1 MSTSPAWIGM
11 PTYRP
16 PAPLPDQVRRAYE
29 QAWSDVP
36 DPEEEAYAAGVAWGG
51 ANPAPHPPP
60 VAAPPPPEG
69 EDDDLDFDWSDE
81 EEEGEGRGGPDIQAA
96 MHASFESLRDDRAK
110 QAQLKQDEV
119 VQMAQAARASLSEGS
134 YRAVYRAH
142 RRKQHRDTMGASCSR
157 RSP

>member
-1 MSTSPAWIGM
+1 M
-11 PTYRP
+11 PNYRP

-29 QAWSDVP
+29 QTWSDVP
-36 DPEEEAYAAGVAWGG
+36 SPEEEAYAAGVAWGG
-51 ANPAPHPPP
+51 ANPAPRPP
-60 VAAPPPPEG
+60 AAEE
-69 EDDDLDFDWSDE
+69 EDDDDFDWSDE

-110 QAQLKQDEV
+110 RAQLKEDEA

>member
-1 MSTSPAWIGM
+1 M

-36 DPEEEAYAAGVAWGG
+36 DPEEEAYAAGVTWGG
-51 ANPAPHPPP
+51 ANPAGPHPPAG
-60 VAAPPPPEG
+60 AAPPPAEG
-69 EDDDLDFDWSDE
+69 EDDDDFDWSDE
-81 EEEGEGRGGPDIQAA
+81 EEEHEGRGGPDIQAA

-110 QAQLKQDEV
+110 RAQLKEDEA

-134 YRAVYRAH
+134 YRAVYRAN
-142 RRKQHRDTMGASCSR
+142 RRKQHRDTMGASSSR